1 MSQRTPE
8 FERLLERHRGEIAA
22 YLRRL
27 LGDAS
32 AAEDAAQDTWLR
44 AHRAFDR
51 LPAEANTRAWLY
63 RIATNRALTMLK
75 QRRTALRRASP
86 VDLDMIPARAIEL
99 AGGLTLRGRR
109 PGRRAAARQTTGG
122 AGGAPLPRSRLRGHR
137 REPRLQCRVGAEP
150 TSTKRSANSAYG
162 WSAHEDAQDGTT
174 RWKRS

>member
-99 AGGLTLRGRR
+99 AGGFTLRAVAQAVERL
-109 PGRRAAARQTTGG
+109 PAKQRAALVARRFHDLDYEDIGMSLGCSAESARANVHQ
-122 AGGAPLPRSRLRGHR
+122 AVRKLRVWLER
-137 REPRLQCRVGAEP
+137 
-150 TSTKRSANSAYG
+150 T
-162 WSAHEDAQDGTT
+162 
-174 RWKRS
+174 

>member
-1 MSQRTPE
+1 MSERTPD
-8 FERLLERHRGEIAA
+8 FERLLERHRSEIAA

-75 QRRTALRRASP
+75 QRHTALRRASP

-99 AGGLTLRGRR
+99 AGGLTLRAVAQAVERL
-109 PGRRAAARQTTGG
+109 PAKQRAALVARRFHDLDYEDIATSLGCSAESARANVHQ
-122 AGGAPLPRSRLRGHR
+122 AVRKLRVWLER
-137 REPRLQCRVGAEP
+137 
-150 TSTKRSANSAYG
+150 T
-162 WSAHEDAQDGTT
+162 
-174 RWKRS
+174 